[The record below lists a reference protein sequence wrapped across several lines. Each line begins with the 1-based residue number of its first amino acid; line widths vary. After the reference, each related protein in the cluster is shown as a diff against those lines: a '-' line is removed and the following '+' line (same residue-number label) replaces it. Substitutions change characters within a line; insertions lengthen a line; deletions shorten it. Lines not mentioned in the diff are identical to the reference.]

1 MEVFMENKVDKKI
14 NLNDNTM
21 VENLCNWTIYFGL
34 KNAFTKDA
42 EMMIP
47 ANSSRSLLNNEIVS
61 QIQDGDVFFVGTDG
75 KGSHARVYIDS
86 AEMRQFVGFESEDG
100 KIKQNIIS
108 PEKCQKFFDY
118 KNQATFEKNV
128 QEEII
133 TEAEKD
139 YIMAYARKNKIND
152 FEKISYLENYTN
164 KKYKV

>member
-1 MEVFMENKVDKKI
+1 MEVFMENNTNKKV

-61 QIQDGDVFFVGTDG
+61 QIQDGNVFFVGTDG
-75 KGSHARVYIDS
+75 KGSHARVYIDNT
-86 AEMRQFVGFESEDG
+86 ELRQLIGFESEDG

-108 PEKCQKFFDY
+108 PEKCQKLFDY
-118 KNQATFEKNV
+118 KTQSTFESKIK
-128 QEEII
+128 EEII
-133 TEAEKD
+133 TEHEKD
-139 YIMAYARKNKIND
+139 YIMSYARKNKIND
-152 FEKISYLENYTN
+152 FEKISFLIGYCNRPF
-164 KKYKV
+164 KI